1 MICALTLLAL
11 CACAERPTEENAR
24 KRAEAYA
31 QAVNFAYETP
41 EEIYAFLTEDVKA
54 RISQPAFCAAFA
66 KDRTYPYITPLYLFY
81 PEVSMA
87 DDGLSATVVYQ
98 QAARI
103 IGMKTGRTTWTI
115 GSGSSTAAIW
125 KNSRTAPIRWT
136 GIMIWTQ
143 NNDRR
148 RRRRQWVSERASS
161 VLTPSKR

>member
-1 MICALTLLAL
+1 MKKRAACLICALTLLAL

-41 EEIYAFLTEDVKA
+41 EEIYAFVTEDVKT
-54 RISQPAFCAAFA
+54 RLSQPAFCAAFA

-98 QAARI
+98 QAAEHYNTALC
-103 IGMKTGRTTWTI
+103 KPWAYLPGRLLGFRKAPTDI
-115 GSGSSTAAIW
+115 PIPPAA
-125 KNSRTAPIRWT
+125 
-136 GIMIWTQ
+136 
-143 NNDRR
+143 
-148 RRRRQWVSERASS
+148 
-161 VLTPSKR
+161 

>member
-1 MICALTLLAL
+1 MKKWAACLICALTLLAL

-31 QAVNFAYETP
+31 QAVNFAYETL
-41 EEIYAFLTEDVKA
+41 EEIYAFLTEDVKT

-98 QAARI
+98 
-103 IGMKTGRTTWTI
+103 
-115 GSGSSTAAIW
+115 
-125 KNSRTAPIRWT
+125 
-136 GIMIWTQ
+136 
-143 NNDRR
+143 
-148 RRRRQWVSERASS
+148 
-161 VLTPSKR
+161 

>member
-1 MICALTLLAL
+1 MKKWAACLICALTLLAL

-41 EEIYAFLTEDVKA
+41 EEIYAFLTEDVKT

-87 DDGLSATVVYQ
+87 DNGLSATVVYQ

-103 IGMKTGRTTWTI
+103 RT
-115 GSGSSTAAIW
+115 
-125 KNSRTAPIRWT
+125 RDP
-136 GIMIWTQ
+136 
-143 NNDRR
+143 
-148 RRRRQWVSERASS
+148 AS
-161 VLTPSKR
+161 

>member
-41 EEIYAFLTEDVKA
+41 EEIYAFLTEDVKT

-103 IGMKTGRTTWTI
+103 IGTFI
-115 GSGSSTAAIW
+115 
-125 KNSRTAPIRWT
+125 
-136 GIMIWTQ
+136 
-143 NNDRR
+143 
-148 RRRRQWVSERASS
+148 
-161 VLTPSKR
+161 